1 MTTRFVVKKSTP
13 PIPLYLDYDSEISFD
28 NTTEDFPEKEPMGG
42 LGNSSAVNSGS
53 ILVGWV
59 ENMFSGEGGT
69 DSFYNLKNI
78 DLIGSD
84 NFSYQATN
92 ASTQVATKDIKV
104 AKITGYNRA
113 AVAYSDD
120 TGSGEDEELSFR
132 IQTVTLTGTPGS
144 PINGPITKIAAGA
157 TTLGGGGTLVLPLSG
172 GDLIW
177 VFKETGEENGTFFSK
192 LDYALDTLLS
202 NKEIDPE
209 LSVHSLDGVVLSN
222 GNVAFVY
229 TNQIDD
235 SGRGLGVFVK
245 VFDTSDGSLIN
256 SDSTSGIRCLENGL
270 SIVAT
275 DDGGFIVCISDV
287 QNDGSG
293 GEGAFNEDY
302 PGIITLIKYDSTG
315 NYEDEVV
322 IDFPATDPGGGAAWG
337 SIFNCRIFKLDD
349 GEIGLVGYNYN
360 TKKLFSYVINQSL
373 TTVQQPLTLLNKT
386 VSAITN
392 IYNYTTS
399 VARFS
404 DGVYGFVAKRQG
416 ASGDRVYVDVLVGGA
431 D

>member
-1 MTTRFVVKKSTP
+1 MTTRFIVKKTPTP
-13 PIPLYLDYDSEISFD
+13 PELILDYDSEISFN
-28 NTTEDFPEKEPMGG
+28 NTTEDFPEKEPFAG

-69 DSFYNLKNI
+69 DAYYNLKNI

-84 NFSYQATN
+84 NFSYQATE
-92 ASTQVATKDIKV
+92 STQVAQGDIKV

-113 AVAYSDD
+113 AVAYSED
-120 TGSGEDEELSFR
+120 TGGGEGEELTFR

-177 VFKETGEENGTFFSK
+177 VFKETGEEVGTFFSK
-192 LDYALDTLLS
+192 LDYALDTIVS
-202 NKEIDPE
+202 NKEIDAG
-209 LSVHSLDGVVLSN
+209 LDVHSLDGVVLDD

-245 VFDTSDGSLIN
+245 VFDTSDGSLIH
-256 SDSTSGIRCLENGL
+256 SDSTSAIRCLENGL

-293 GEGAFNEDY
+293 GEGTYNEDY
-302 PGIITLIKYDSTG
+302 PGIITLVKYDSTG
-315 NYEDEVV
+315 NYENEVV
-322 IDFPATDPGGGAAWG
+322 IDFPATDPGGGVAWG
-337 SIFNCRIFKLDD
+337 SIFNCRIFKLDSGD
-349 GEIGLVGYNYN
+349 IGLVGYNYR

-386 VSAITN
+386 VSEFVSLTYI
-392 IYNYTTS
+392 TTS
-399 VARFS
+399 VAKFS
-404 DGVYGFVAKRQG
+404 NGKYGFVAKRYG
-416 ASGDRVYVDVLVGGA
+416 ANGVRVYVDVLVGGA
-431 D
+431 A